1 MFTGLVENTGRV
13 SSIKKFGG
21 GLRVSIK
28 PDVNIEVQIGESIS
42 INGVCLTVVE
52 NDKDI
57 IFEISPETLRS
68 TNFETLKI
76 NDKVNIERAL
86 RLSDRLGGHIVTGH
100 IDGTGTIV
108 DKKQKGEFT
117 FYTFGAPAGIL
128 KYLVKK
134 GSVAVD
140 GISLTVIDINSR
152 TFSIAIIPHTLTAT
166 NIWDK
171 GIGDMVNVEVD
182 IIGKYVEKFIGKKD
196 SDANLMELLEEKGF
210 TQ

>member
-13 SSIKKFGG
+13 CSIKKFGD

-28 PDVNIEVQIGESIS
+28 PELNMEVQIGESIS
-42 INGVCLTVVE
+42 INGICLTVVE
-52 NDKDI
+52 NSKDI
-57 IFEISPETLRS
+57 VFEVSPETMRS
-68 TNFETLKI
+68 TNFSRLKI

-100 IDGTGTIV
+100 IDGTGTIM

-117 FYTFGAPAGIL
+117 IYTFGAPAEIL
-128 KYLVKK
+128 KYIVKK

-152 TFSIAIIPHTLTAT
+152 TFSVAIIPHTLTAT
-166 NIWDK
+166 NIGDK
-171 GIGDMVNVEVD
+171 GRGDMVNIEVD
-182 IIGKYVEKFIGKKD
+182 IIGKYVEKFTGKKD
-196 SDANLMELLEEKGF
+196 SDVNLMELLEGKGF